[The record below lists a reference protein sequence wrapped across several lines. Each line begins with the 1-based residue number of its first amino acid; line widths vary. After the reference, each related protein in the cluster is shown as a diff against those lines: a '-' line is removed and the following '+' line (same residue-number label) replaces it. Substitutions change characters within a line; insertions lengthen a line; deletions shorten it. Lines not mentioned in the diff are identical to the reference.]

1 MKYNLNQRS
10 ASLTCEVRRSRML
23 TSIFLTVVALVV
35 IVAAKASANA
45 QTVLSV
51 KPGWDVFDPGSGQ
64 VTYKVTTNQLRC
76 RSRLKVTYVLKG
88 ATPLKHYHV
97 GIGLFNLPGDGV
109 KFFGVP
115 RFSRSTHTREG
126 VTATHDAFILGEFFT
141 DRFGNGQ
148 RSFDLDLSGVP
159 PGSYDAQF
167 TWFQLVDLR
176 GHYRTGSKH
185 GEGFGKIVVP

>member
-23 TSIFLTVVALVV
+23 TSTFLMVVALVV
-35 IVAAKASANA
+35 IVVASASANA
-45 QTVLSV
+45 QTILPV

-76 RSRLKVTYVLKG
+76 RSRLQITYILKG

-97 GIGLFNLPGDGV
+97 FIGLFNLPGDGV
-109 KFFGVP
+109 KFFGVT
-115 RFSRSTHTREG
+115 RFSRSTHTRED
-126 VTATHDAFILGEFFT
+126 VTATHDAFLLGEFST
-141 DRFGNGQ
+141 DRFGNGR
-148 RSFDLDLSGVP
+148 RSFELDLSGVP

-167 TWFQLVDLR
+167 TWGQLSDLR
-176 GHYRTGSKH
+176 GHYRTGSKY
-185 GEGFGKIVVP
+185 GEGFAQIVLP